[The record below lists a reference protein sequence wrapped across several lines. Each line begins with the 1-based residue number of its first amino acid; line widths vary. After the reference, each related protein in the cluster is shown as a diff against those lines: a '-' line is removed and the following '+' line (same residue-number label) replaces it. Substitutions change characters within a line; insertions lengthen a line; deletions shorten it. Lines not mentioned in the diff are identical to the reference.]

1 MNNTVV
7 KVGGSLALYPE
18 KLKALCTKLNEISKE
33 HRLVVV
39 PGGGEFADAVRCL
52 DERFSLSCGA
62 SHRMAILGMDQYGLL
77 LSDLI
82 TDSVAVSKLEETKYF
97 LDLGKLPVFLPSN
110 LLLKEDPLENSW
122 NVTSDSIAVYLA
134 DRLEVSKVLLVKDVD
149 GVYPND
155 PKKHPDAK
163 LIKNLSA
170 SQLLAMNKRTSVDKA
185 LPKLLLKTS
194 IDCFV
199 VNGLFPERVE
209 ALLEGRDAVCTLIRG

>member
-1 MNNTVV
+1 
-7 KVGGSLALYPE
+7 
-18 KLKALCTKLNEISKE
+18 
-33 HRLVVV
+33 
-39 PGGGEFADAVRCL
+39 
-52 DERFSLSCGA
+52 
-62 SHRMAILGMDQYGLL
+62 
-77 LSDLI
+77 
-82 TDSVAVSKLEETKYF
+82 

-185 LPKLLLKTS
+185 LPKLLEN
-194 IDCFV
+194 
-199 VNGLFPERVE
+199 VN
-209 ALLEGRDAVCTLIRG
+209 

>member
-1 MNNTVV
+1 M
-7 KVGGSLALYPE
+7 YPE
-18 KLKALCTKLNEISKE
+18 KLKALCTKLNKISKE

-39 PGGGEFADAVRCL
+39 PGGGEFADVVRCL